1 MSTFQQNTLAR
12 APQVTTWP
20 ANWRP
25 SAFAGS
31 LRVPHGEILWNWI
44 GIGFIAYWS
53 LFAVG
58 SVTHQKDLNAV
69 GGVLIL
75 AVLAWAVLE
84 RLWVA
89 VDAVVFAS
97 VAAMLIPLVHF
108 MTGDGLQSS
117 EAIFK
122 YGSVVA
128 VMAMSRLLRLPVAF
142 RSKSRWI
149 VGIPVLMILVLSLLL
164 EHGVRPGGGEG
175 RHSGLFPNPNNL
187 SLIPFLLLFLVDEER
202 DPLSVRVI
210 VHAIVAG
217 MLVYSGT
224 SGAII
229 AYAIGIAIH
238 LKNRLSARARVVGLA
253 TLLAVGSI
261 GLLLVANGGKI
272 LPETRMT
279 TQLDVIPSQLKQ
291 ALEGDAINFYAQER
305 VLGEGSTS
313 AVWRLAHWRQTLAAY
328 ADGTAEQQLLG
339 FGVGSSTMIFGILPH
354 NEYLRILFEQGIIGL
369 VLFVFAWRRIILTA
383 PRQVRYVG
391 LILAIYSFSE
401 NNLDNFPFMSLFILL
416 LSAVEWPLSPRPSAQ
431 RRQAVYADYTS
442 DQNAPLTVTP

>member
-1 MSTFQQNTLAR
+1 MTLLQQNTLVR
-12 APQVTTWP
+12 APQFTARP

-25 SAFAGS
+25 AAFAAS
-31 LRVPHGEILWNWI
+31 FRMPEGEILWNWI

-53 LFAVG
+53 LFAFG
-58 SVTHQKDLNAV
+58 SVTHQKEFNTI

-89 VDAVVFAS
+89 VDGVVVAS
-97 VAAMLIPLVHF
+97 LAAMLIPLEHF
-108 MTGDGLQSS
+108 ITGNELQSS

-142 RSKSRWI
+142 RSKSRWL
-149 VGIPVLMILVLSLLL
+149 VGIPVLMILVLSVLL
-164 EHGVRPGGGEG
+164 EHGVRPGSGEG
-175 RHSGLFPNPNNL
+175 RHSGLFLNPNNL

-202 DPLSVRVI
+202 DPLSIRI
-210 VHAIVAG
+210 AVHAIVAG

-229 AYAIGIAIH
+229 AYAIGLAIH
-238 LKNRLSARARVVGLA
+238 LKDRLSTHARAVALA
-253 TLLAVGSI
+253 TLLACGSI
-261 GLLLVANGGKI
+261 GVLLVANGENL

-279 TQLDVIPSQLKQ
+279 TQLAVIPSQLRQ
-291 ALEGDAINFYAQER
+291 ALDGDSINFYRQER
-305 VLGEGSTS
+305 VSGEGSTS
-313 AVWRLAHWRQTLAAY
+313 AVWRLAQWRRTVGAY

-339 FGVGSSTMIFGILPH
+339 FGVGSSTMVFGILPH
-354 NEYLRILFEQGIIGL
+354 NEYVRILFEQGIVGL
-369 VLFVFAWRRIILTA
+369 VLFVFAWRRIIGMA
-383 PRQVRYVG
+383 PRPVRYVG
-391 LILAIYSFSE
+391 LIIAIYSFSE

-416 LSAVEWPLSPRPSAQ
+416 LSAVEWPLSPAG
-431 RRQAVYADYTS
+431 RQGT
-442 DQNAPLTVTP
+442 N